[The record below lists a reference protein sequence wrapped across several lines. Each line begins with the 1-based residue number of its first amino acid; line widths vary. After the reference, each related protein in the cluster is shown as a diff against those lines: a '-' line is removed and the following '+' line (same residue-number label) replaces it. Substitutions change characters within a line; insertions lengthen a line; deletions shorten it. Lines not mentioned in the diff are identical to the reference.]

1 VQRAQQA
8 SPGKY
13 TVHVVDHDAL
23 LAVSREHGDKAL
35 QNTLAQHFFEHP
47 LQTIDRDLEHRQR
60 HQALRALV
68 ASQRTVPKQTRLEYQ
83 RGTK

>member
-1 VQRAQQA
+1 M
-8 SPGKY
+8 
-13 TVHVVDHDAL
+13 VDHDAL

-47 LQTIDRDLEHRQR
+47 LQTIDRDLERRLR

-68 ASQRTVPKQTRLEYQ
+68 ASQRTVPKQTRLDYQ